1 MHEWMNEWLTEWMLE
16 WKDELMDDWVVSR
29 MHGMKGWDE
38 WRDAE
43 SKAPTCCLV
52 NTCEKATPVART
64 DLGQS

>member
-1 MHEWMNEWLTEWMLE
+1 
-16 WKDELMDDWVVSR
+16 MDDWVVSR